1 MTNATISRLHA
12 VCSIAALMTAA
23 PAAWAQPIQ
32 GFYVQGS
39 AGIALP
45 SSQSVSQPAGN
56 APTAA
61 GSSAAAAAANADING
76 KSGAIESGS
85 AGWGF
90 GNGVRVEVQGMHSQQ
105 SLGNGP

>member
-1 MTNATISRLHA
+1 MSTVTVSCLSA
-12 VCSIAALMTAA
+12 VCGLFVFMTDR

-32 GFYVQGS
+32 GPYIQGS

-45 SSQSVSQPAGN
+45 SSQPVSQGAGN
-56 APTAA
+56 PPSAS
-61 GSSAAAAAANADING
+61 GSSAAAAANAAING
-76 KSGAIESGS
+76 KPGAVQSGS

-105 SLGNGP
+105 SLGAGP

>member
-1 MTNATISRLHA
+1 MNTATACRLYAFCSLA
-12 VCSIAALMTAA
+12 VLVTAA

-32 GFYVQGS
+32 GPYIQGS
-39 AGIALP
+39 AGITLP
-45 SSQSVSQPAGN
+45 SSQSISQGAGN
-56 APTAA
+56 PPTAS
-61 GSSAAAAAANADING
+61 GSSAAAAANAAING
-76 KSGAIESGS
+76 KSGAAESGS